1 MLESVLGPVRPL
13 AESIVET
20 VREPLLVLDGDLV
33 VRLANRS
40 FYRTFQ
46 VPPDETINHL
56 LYNLGGGQWDIPR
69 LRLLLEEILPQNS
82 HFDDFEVEH
91 DFPTVGPKVMLLN
104 ARRLIGQDQRAK
116 MILVA
121 IEDITERKAL
131 EQLQRDFIALVT
143 HELRTPLTVINAY
156 AQQMQHREAY
166 NESSLTTI
174 VAKAEQL
181 NRIIGDLLD
190 SSRLE
195 ADQLQLQPTL
205 VDLVEVARA
214 CTEQAQVASPS
225 HRLRLESAEPSLQG
239 SWDRG
244 RLAQVFSN
252 LLGNAIKY
260 SPDGGEIL
268 LTIEDLGSA
277 ARVSVRDP
285 GVGIPPVALPRLF
298 DRFYRVPATAGQVQG
313 LGLGLHVTKALVEAH
328 GGSIEVE
335 SVLGQG
341 SVFSVTIP
349 YAEQRDSSEPQ

>member
-1 MLESVLGPVRPL
+1 MLENVLGPVRPL

-33 VRLANRS
+33 VRLANHS
-40 FYRTFQ
+40 FYRNFQ
-46 VPPDETINHL
+46 VSPHETINHL
-56 LYNLGGGQWDIPR
+56 LYDLGDGQWDIPR

-82 HFDDFEVEH
+82 YFEDFEVEH

-104 ARRLIGQDQRAK
+104 ARRLIGQDRRAE

-143 HELRTPLTVINAY
+143 HELRNPLTAINAY
-156 AQQMQHREAY
+156 ALQMQHHGAY
-166 NESSLTTI
+166 NESSLATI

-181 NRIIGDLLD
+181 NRLIGDLAD

-195 ADQLQLQPTL
+195 ADQLKLRRTP
-205 VDLVEVARA
+205 VDLIEVVRA
-214 CTEQAQVASPS
+214 CTEQAQMASPS

-239 SWDRG
+239 FWDRG
-244 RLAQVFSN
+244 RLTQVFSN

-260 SPDGGEIL
+260 SPGGGEVL

-277 ARVSVRDP
+277 ARVRVRDQ

-298 DRFYRVPATAGQVQG
+298 DRFYRVPAITGQVQG
-313 LGLGLHVTKALVEAH
+313 LGLGLHVTRALVDAH

-335 SVLGQG
+335 SLLGQG
-341 SVFSVTIP
+341 SVFSVTLP
-349 YAEQRDSSEPQ
+349 YAQERDSSETE